1 MADDRRSELIN
12 ELENSA
18 DAVNPSP
25 GLNRQLADAAQT
37 WIAEHGSA
45 QQQQLYQTPLDSDWN
60 RIDQRAVFRGQ
71 RGNPNAR
78 MMPGEFQA
86 AHHRRLSNAV
96 IVLDQFLPELLFAD
110 LQRLSREMATLT
122 QGWSRPTSV
131 RIREGDCST
140 SPGPFQH
147 SEKPLGPELTRAL
160 NATLDH
166 AIARLVIQLARL
178 TTPPE
183 SIVHCN
189 AWINTGPIKAGN
201 SPKTDEYHFYHYDSD
216 EYLEFWHP
224 DPLLRFPIW
233 AAVLYLDQPPDLAH
247 YTLIGREGFE
257 QRIRAVPNRLL
268 IFDPSLVHGVEG
280 PPTAEALNLRSV
292 LVLNAWDYPAID
304 HGTFT
309 EFATPTQET
318 ASP

>member
-1 MADDRRSELIN
+1 MANDQRSELIN
-12 ELENSA
+12 ELKNSA
-18 DAVNPSP
+18 CPVNLLP
-25 GLNRQLADAAQT
+25 GLSRQMTDAAQT
-37 WIAEHGSA
+37 WIAQHGSA
-45 QQQQLYQTPLDSDWN
+45 PQQQLYQTPVDSDWN

-71 RGNPNAR
+71 RGHPNAR
-78 MMPGEFQA
+78 IMPDEFQA
-86 AHHRRLSNAV
+86 AHHRRLTNAV
-96 IVLDQFLPELLFAD
+96 IVLDEALPKLLFAE
-110 LQRLSREMATLT
+110 LQRLTREMAPLT

-131 RIREGDCST
+131 SIRAGECST

-147 SEKPLGPELTRAL
+147 SEQQLGPDFTRAL
-160 NATLDH
+160 NATIDY
-166 AIARLVIQLARL
+166 AIARIVTQLAPL

-189 AWINTGPIKAGN
+189 AWVNTGPIKAGD
-201 SPKTDEYHFYHYDSD
+201 SRKTNEYHFYHYDSD

-224 DPLLRFPIW
+224 DPLLRFPVW

-247 YTLIGREGFE
+247 YTLIGREGCE
-257 QRIRAVPNRLL
+257 QRIRAVPNRLV

-280 PPTAEALNLRSV
+280 PPTTEALNLRSV

-309 EFATPTQET
+309 EFATSPQET